1 MEYGLFTD
9 KYLHLSG
16 HRCQEERDNPIHLV
30 NKEHR
35 SLVRKGPDIEDI

>member
-9 KYLHLSG
+9 KCLHLSG
-16 HRCQEERDNPIHLV
+16 HRCQEERDNPIKLG

-35 SLVRKGPDIEDI
+35 SLVREGPGIEGI